1 MLLNKLDE
9 QGRLAWFTVLVVAFW
24 VAWPIGLAIVA
35 FLAITGRLQAWRA
48 DMQADG
54 WFNLET
60 LFPGRRSMPVR
71 WPARRKSSGNQAFD
85 HYRDATISR
94 LETEQREFQA
104 FLEKLRQARDK
115 AEFDSFMAERRE
127 KGSDAPVMAAEA
139 NT

>member
-60 LFPGRRSMPVR
+60 LFPGRRSMPAR
-71 WPARRKSSGNQAFD
+71 WSARRKSSGNQAFD

-115 AEFDSFMAERRE
+115 AEFDAFMAERRE
-127 KGSDAPVMAAEA
+127 KNSENPVMAAEA
-139 NT
+139 SK